1 MNPMMAALEQSRAS
15 NPAPAGGGPGAPGG
29 APVAPPQGADPIMKL
44 SATLDEVNAKIDKL
58 TQAISGQ
65 YQGKT
70 EPENDGNEAQEK

>member
-1 MNPMMAALEQSRAS
+1 M
-15 NPAPAGGGPGAPGG
+15 
-29 APVAPPQGADPIMKL
+29 APPQGADPIMKL

-70 EPENDGNEAQEK
+70 EQENDGNEAKGE